1 MYKKLI
7 ETKIVRTQHEVTFR
21 LNSSTAFS
29 IIEDLQRV
37 PPKAKL
43 IDIDEDND
51 ERILVFEDD
60 KKQ

>member
-7 ETKIVRTQHEVTFR
+7 ETKIVRTQHEVTFI

-29 IIEDLQRV
+29 IIEDLKMV

-43 IDIDEDND
+43 IDNDEDD
-51 ERILVFEDD
+51 GERILVFEED
-60 KKQ
+60 KKA